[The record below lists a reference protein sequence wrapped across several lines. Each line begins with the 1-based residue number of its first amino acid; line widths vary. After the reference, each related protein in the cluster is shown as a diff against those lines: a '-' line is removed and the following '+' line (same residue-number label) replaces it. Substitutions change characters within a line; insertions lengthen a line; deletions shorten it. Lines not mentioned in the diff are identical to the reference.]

1 MDHKFGKGNGKKSVL
16 IRILI
21 GVLASMAMA
30 GMAMAGMAMA
40 GLISTGI
47 KMNEGTHA
55 MNHAVNLMANN
66 SKTFAK
72 MDDQKTEIDC
82 GQEIGATPREDKD
95 LKRVA
100 LTFDDGPHPVWT
112 EQLLDG
118 LKKRGVVASF
128 FVVGENAEKNPELL
142 VRMQEEGHLIG
153 NHTYSHMQLR
163 KKNRKAFGEELI
175 KTNEVIREAMGQETI
190 YVRPPF
196 GTWDKVYEKELNMIP
211 VLWTVDTLDWSTTN
225 VDALVEKVVHQV
237 KDNDIILMHDIFES
251 SVTAALEIVD
261 ILLKEGY
268 RFVTVEEILLD

>member
-21 GVLASMAMA
+21 GVLA
-30 GMAMAGMAMA
+30 GMAMTGMAMTGMAMA

-55 MNHAVNLMANN
+55 MNHEVNLVANN
-66 SKTFAK
+66 PKTL
-72 MDDQKTEIDC
+72 DQK
-82 GQEIGATPREDKD
+82 GEDKD

-112 EQLLDG
+112 EQLLNG

-128 FVVGENAEKNPELL
+128 FVIGQNVEKNPELL
-142 VRMQEEGHLIG
+142 VRMQAEGHLIG

-175 KTNEVIREAMGQETI
+175 KTNEVIKEAMGQETI

-251 SVTAALEIVD
+251 SVTAALRIVD